1 MHRVRFL
8 SLRHQSFPA
17 DIGSAAIFDALRLSL
32 PTPHLFPN
40 LRNLRW
46 SFDQRPQLSFVTLLL
61 APGITD
67 IVLGTFKSIRDLT
80 VMGGLA
86 ARCPLLRRV
95 ELVQVEILDIDQS
108 RAVSSFIRGLK
119 QVQTL
124 DIRNLDGLGFEHLA
138 GLSHLTN
145 LTVTCPNS
153 IRDSSLTHDTSVKF
167 PALESLV
174 LKSTPFQTAMTFIQ
188 TLSRTAPTPCTP
200 FTSLS
205 IAICPPPGA
214 AGLMDIYAA
223 LKKNLPAIFLTDLS
237 IKSDSLPLTQTSQ
250 HKTTIAAIRHLLIFR
265 KLTSVS
271 LRAPTGFQ
279 IDDNMI
285 LRMAE
290 AGPCLESLQ
299 MLSPSPVRG
308 LKPTPRTT
316 LLSLLYL
323 AENCPRLEYLKL
335 AVDASI
341 IPNLDD
347 RYFSAWPHSL
357 FYWEVANSLITS
369 PLRVARFLSGVFPLL
384 EEVFVEEMQDA
395 AHPPDVAESLRALWG
410 EVLDMLRLCLEMREE
425 ERSRGARKSRALSR
439 QRSKSVELEQVASF
453 SQVWTALI
461 IARYLQLNSILDPSK
476 ASISRRY

>member
-1 MHRVRFL
+1 
-8 SLRHQSFPA
+8 
-17 DIGSAAIFDALRLSL
+17 
-32 PTPHLFPN
+32 
-40 LRNLRW
+40 
-46 SFDQRPQLSFVTLLL
+46 
-61 APGITD
+61 
-67 IVLGTFKSIRDLT
+67 
-80 VMGGLA
+80 
-86 ARCPLLRRV
+86 
-95 ELVQVEILDIDQS
+95 
-108 RAVSSFIRGLK
+108 
-119 QVQTL
+119 
-124 DIRNLDGLGFEHLA
+124 
-138 GLSHLTN
+138 
-145 LTVTCPNS
+145 
-153 IRDSSLTHDTSVKF
+153 
-167 PALESLV
+167 
-174 LKSTPFQTAMTFIQ
+174 
-188 TLSRTAPTPCTP
+188 
-200 FTSLS
+200 
-205 IAICPPPGA
+205 
-214 AGLMDIYAA
+214 
-223 LKKNLPAIFLTDLS
+223 LTDLS
-237 IKSDSLPLTQTSQ
+237 IISDSLPLTQTSQ

-271 LRAPTGFQ
+271 LHAPTGFQ

-290 AGPCLESLQ
+290 AWPCLESLQ

-335 AVDASI
+335 TVDASI

-357 FYWEVANSLITS
+357 FYWEVANSLAT
-369 PLRVARFLSGVFPLL
+369 LRVARFLSGMFPLL

-439 QRSKSVELEQVASF
+439 QRLRSVELEPVANF

>member
-1 MHRVRFL
+1 MSGGYIAPKAPGLDFGQCYGNYEPDEPGPKPKPGRARPFSRAWARASRNRSPSPPGPGPSPGFQAEPGPAKHYSQSTSSTAFNFL
-8 SLRHQSFPA
+8 
-17 DIGSAAIFDALRLSL
+17 
-32 PTPHLFPN
+32 PHLVGPN
-40 LRNLRW
+40 NYCT
-46 SFDQRPQLSFVTLLL
+46 SFASRYARLM
-61 APGITD
+61 AP
-67 IVLGTFKSIRDLT
+67 KS
-80 VMGGLA
+80 A
-86 ARCPLLRRV
+86 
-95 ELVQVEILDIDQS
+95 
-108 RAVSSFIRGLK
+108 
-119 QVQTL
+119 
-124 DIRNLDGLGFEHLA
+124 N
-138 GLSHLTN
+138 
-145 LTVTCPNS
+145 
-153 IRDSSLTHDTSVKF
+153 THCCKT
-167 PALESLV
+167 ESLD
-174 LKSTPFQTAMTFIQ
+174 LA
-188 TLSRTAPTPCTP
+188 
-200 FTSLS
+200 
-205 IAICPPPGA
+205 IACDP
-214 AGLMDIYAA
+214 
-223 LKKNLPAIFLTDLS
+223 DLS

-384 EEVFVEEMQDA
+384 EEVFCRGDA
-395 AHPPDVAESLRALWG
+395 RCRAPSGRRRILASPVGRGVGYVAALPRDARGG
-410 EVLDMLRLCLEMREE
+410 E
-425 ERSRGARKSRALSR
+425 K
-439 QRSKSVELEQVASF
+439 
-453 SQVWTALI
+453 
-461 IARYLQLNSILDPSK
+461 
-476 ASISRRY
+476 